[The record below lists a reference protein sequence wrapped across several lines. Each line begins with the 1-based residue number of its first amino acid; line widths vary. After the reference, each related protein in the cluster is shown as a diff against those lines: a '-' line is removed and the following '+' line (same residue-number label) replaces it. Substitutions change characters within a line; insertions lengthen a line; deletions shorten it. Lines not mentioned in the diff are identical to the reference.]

1 MYDLSIAFA
10 LVCSLLVPSAQAA
23 TDSNF
28 TKVCMSGELAGTGS
42 CPADPVVGH
51 GPNNWACTRDN
62 TTQLIWSIETFSN
75 KTWAQATDHASGSL
89 ADGYNGSA
97 RCGFH
102 ANWRVPT
109 RDELGSIVPQGGGP
123 KVVDMSYFPEAV
135 YNWHWSSD
143 SVSTRPDRA
152 WIGFF
157 YNGLTVPRDK
167 ARSMSMYVRLVR
179 SEL

>member
-1 MYDLSIAFA
+1 MYYLSIAFA

-42 CPADPVVGH
+42 CPASPVVGH
-51 GPNNWACTRDN
+51 EPNNWACTRDN
-62 TTQLIWSIETFSN
+62 TSLLVWSIESFAN
-75 KTWAQATDHASGSL
+75 KTWAQATDHTSGSL
-89 ADGYNGSA
+89 VAGYNGSA

-109 RDELGSIVPQGGGP
+109 RDELGSIVPQGDGSRA
-123 KVVDMSYFPEAV
+123 VDMRYFPEAV
-135 YNWHWSSD
+135 YDWHWSSD
-143 SVSTRPDRA
+143 TVPAYPGRA

-157 YNGLTVPRDK
+157 YNGLTLPRDK
-167 ARSMSMYVRLVR
+167 DRPMSMHVRLVR